1 MLFVYQQLLIMLH
14 PAIPFI
20 TEHIYQEIT
29 QQEILNEKIEKIEIK
44 TEKNDL

>member
-1 MLFVYQQLLIMLH
+1 MLH

-29 QQEILNEKIEKIEIK
+29 QKGILEAKIEVIEAK
-44 TEKNDL
+44 DKNQEF